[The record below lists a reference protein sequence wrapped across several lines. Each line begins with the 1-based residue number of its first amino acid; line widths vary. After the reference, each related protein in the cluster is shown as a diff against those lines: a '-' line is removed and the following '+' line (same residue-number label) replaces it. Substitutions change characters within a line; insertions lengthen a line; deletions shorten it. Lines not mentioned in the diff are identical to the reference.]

1 MLEAVLRTAYGRPA
15 RMSERAFWRRY
26 GRIEH
31 ERLEFKASARNLGE
45 SVVAMAMTLGGTILV
60 GVGDDGSVQ
69 GCRADQDTLDR
80 VATLA
85 DEVQVDL
92 RVSLLAVG
100 RATVLAVAVPA
111 IAPRVVTTP
120 DGRLLRRVGGS
131 NRPLRGDAVLRFL
144 PQSVAENTP
153 AAPLQG
159 LQNAMRR
166 AEAALAAELAQEGS
180 LVFLDG
186 PLSYFDAAA
195 GSVPSSSLQSSRRI

>member
-144 PQSVAENTP
+144 REHG
-153 AAPLQG
+153 AACDPVG
-159 LQNAMRR
+159 
-166 AEAALAAELAQEGS
+166 
-180 LVFLDG
+180 
-186 PLSYFDAAA
+186 
-195 GSVPSSSLQSSRRI
+195 